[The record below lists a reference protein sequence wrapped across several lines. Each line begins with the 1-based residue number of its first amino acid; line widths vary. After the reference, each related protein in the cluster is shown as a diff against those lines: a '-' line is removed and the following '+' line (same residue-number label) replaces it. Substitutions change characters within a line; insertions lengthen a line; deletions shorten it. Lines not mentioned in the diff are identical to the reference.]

1 MNPQI
6 ETFGDFIIIK
16 NEDLLNTQSSFSK
29 KWNEEIKKINPLFQL
44 NTLYP
49 LNRTL
54 LFNYGKNNTVPLLVL
69 SLDICMNICTLIV
82 PIKCTT
88 FFEQILP
95 PFVSYLTNH
104 IKSISNV
111 SVANEINYKLYIY
124 IHQNHPQFQILY
136 NNPLILFEQSY
147 FKKSILQRDL
157 GDNYTQGLV
166 YLYFNDNW
174 DIIQKVN
181 KNTSSNMMSA

>member
-16 NEDLLNTQSSFSK
+16 NENLLNNNTSFAK

-49 LNRTL
+49 LNRTI
-54 LFNYGKNNTVPLLVL
+54 LFNYGKSNLPPMIL
-69 SLDICMNICTLIV
+69 SLDICMNISTLIV

-95 PFVSYLTNH
+95 SIVSYLTNH

-111 SVANEINYKLYIY
+111 NISNEINYKLYIY
-124 IHQNHPQFQILY
+124 IHQNHSQFQILY
-136 NNPLILFEQSY
+136 NNPLIIFEQNY

-157 GDNYTQGLV
+157 GDNYTQGLI

-174 DIIQKVN
+174 DIIQKIY
-181 KNTSSNMMSA
+181 KNTLSNMISS